1 MECLVTT
8 KAPDFEGT
16 AVHPSYKNEKNPD
29 GFKQV
34 KLADY
39 RGKWLYLFF
48 YPFDFTF
55 VCPTE
60 LLSMSEQVGTLNNM
74 NCEVLGC
81 SVDSKFSHFN
91 WLRAPIGEGGL
102 EGLQF
107 ALLEDLGGVIA
118 EKFGVKAGTK
128 ALRASFL
135 IDPEGVIQ
143 HATVNSPAFGRSSK
157 EHVRILEAAQYA
169 AKHGEVCPADWEKG
183 APTMKGNFESK
194 KDYFTNKRKKT
205 GAQAR

>member
-8 KAPDFEGT
+8 RAPDFDAT
-16 AVHPSYKNEKNPD
+16 AVSPGFKNAENLE

-34 KLADY
+34 KLSDY

-60 LLSMSEQVGTLNNM
+60 LLAMSEHIEAFRKM
-74 NCEVLGC
+74 NVEVLGC

-91 WLRAPIGEGGL
+91 WLRAPQSEGGL

-107 ALLEDLGGVIA
+107 PLLEDLGGVIA
-118 EKFGVKAGTK
+118 ERYGVKAGNK

-135 IDPEGVIQ
+135 IDPDGIIQ
-143 HATVNSPAFGRSSK
+143 HATINAPAFGRSV
-157 EHVRILEAAQYA
+157 EEALRVAEAAQYA
-169 AKHGEVCPADWEKG
+169 AQHGEVCPADWKKG
-183 APTMKGNFESK
+183 APTMKPNFEGK
-194 KDYFTNKRKKT
+194 KAYFGKR
-205 GAQAR
+205 QAR